1 MNKKKLKSQMALS
14 QCDDFLKLSKK
25 TGINYRTL
33 IDKVNNKRP
42 INSNEIVKI
51 CAAIGLTDAEVKCDI
66 FLD

>member
-51 CAAIGLTDAEVKCDI
+51 CDAIGLTDAEVKCDI

>member
-51 CAAIGLTDAEVKCDI
+51 CDAIALTDAEVKCDI